1 MFGRSQMPARN
12 LNDMNGL
19 MSNFL
24 HHVIGLAAATCL
36 AAASTEAQRAD
47 TVRTETLAQGV
58 THARLVRN
66 AGPWV
71 IHVVKVDLRRA
82 DVQVRPVRAHDQLT
96 TRERVSAMAGRR
108 IAAGERVL
116 TAVNADFFD
125 LASGA
130 SENNVVLDGEWWKG
144 VRVTESPYDTYD
156 NVHAQFAMT
165 GAGRP
170 LLDRFTFDGWAWLP
184 RASFPLLSLNA
195 PTTGTYE
202 GTTIWTPRYGA
213 ATPRDT
219 VRKPSELTLAP
230 AGRRADTLLY
240 IRRSN
245 AKGGG
250 TAIPSN
256 GVVLSAFGARAAAV
270 DSTADGDT
278 VRILLAAAP
287 WPASSR
293 AAGPALIIG
302 GWPRILRGGA
312 SVAARAPSDEGT
324 IARNAEMRHPRT
336 GVGFSRDSATLFL
349 VTVDGRQS
357 ASAGMTLVEFAALMK
372 ELGAWNA
379 LNFDGGGSTTLV
391 IGDKVVNVPSD
402 QTGERAVG
410 SALFIVQKRK

>member
-1 MFGRSQMPARN
+1 
-12 LNDMNGL
+12 

-24 HHVIGLAAATCL
+24 RHSLGLV
-36 AAASTEAQRAD
+36 AASCVAAGAAEAQRAD
-47 TVRTETLAQGV
+47 TARTETLAQGV

-71 IHVVKVDLRRA
+71 IHVVQVDLRRA
-82 DVQVRPVRAHDQLT
+82 DVQVRQVRAHDQLT
-96 TRERVSAMAGRR
+96 TRERVSAMAARR

-116 TAVNADFFD
+116 AAVNADFFD

-165 GAGRP
+165 SGGRL
-170 LLDRFTFDGWAWLP
+170 LLDRFAFDGWAWLP
-184 RASFPLLSLNA
+184 HASFPVLTVNA
-195 PTTGTYE
+195 PTSGTYE
-202 GTTIWTPRYGA
+202 GTTLWTPRYGA

-240 IRRSN
+240 VRRGS

-250 TAIPSN
+250 TAIPSD
-256 GVVLSAFGARAAAV
+256 GAVLSAFGARAAAV

-287 WPASSR
+287 WPAVPQPATAR
-293 AAGPALIIG
+293 TAAPALIIG
-302 GWPRILRGGA
+302 GWPRLLRDGA
-312 SVAARAPSDEGT
+312 NVAARAPSEEGT
-324 IARNAEMRHPRT
+324 ISRNAEMRHPRT

-349 VTVDGRQS
+349 VTVDGRQA

-372 ELGAWNA
+372 ELGAWDA

-391 IGDKVVNVPSD
+391 VGDKVTNVPSD

-410 SALFIVQKRK
+410 SALFIVKRQ